1 MRIVVNDI
9 AASTGGALSILRD
22 FHSFVKNTDRENEW
36 IFLLGD
42 RYIEETENI
51 KVITLPSI
59 KKSGFKKIIFDF
71 FTGRKFI
78 NGLKPDCVISLQNII
93 TFGVKAKQF
102 VYIHQA
108 IPFQKE
114 KRFSFFRRS
123 EKTYAIYQHLIG
135 RIIKRSAKVADGVIV
150 QTEWMKTAVS
160 EMAGV
165 DRNKVFCVSPAVNIP
180 VEMKIENTFDCR
192 KFFYPTAKAVYKNNK
207 CIYDACKILNDGGYN
222 DFSVELT
229 IDAECSSKNISYL
242 GRIAREDVFKRY
254 NQATLIFPSYIESFS
269 LPLSEAKAFG
279 AIVLASD
286 CAFSREVLK
295 DYPDAYFFNPF
306 SPEEL
311 AGLMKKVIEGEIEQK
326 GAQYDVEKTSSWQ
339 EILDLLV
346 G

>member
-42 RYIEETENI
+42 RYIEETESI
-51 KVITLPSI
+51 KVITLPAV
-59 KKSGFKKIIFDF
+59 KKSGLKKVIFDF

-78 NGLKPDCVISLQNII
+78 NELRPDCVISLQNII

-108 IPFQKE
+108 IPFQKT
-114 KRFSFFRRS
+114 KHFSFLKKS

-135 RIIKRSAKVADGVIV
+135 RIIKRSAKAADGVIV
-150 QTEWMKTAVS
+150 QTEWMKNAVS

-165 DRNKVFCVSPAVNIP
+165 DRSKVFCVSPVVNIP
-180 VEMKIENTFDCR
+180 AEMKTENAFDCR
-192 KFFYPTAKAVYKNNK
+192 KFFYPTAKAIYKNNK
-207 CIYDACKILNDGGYN
+207 CIYDACEILNDDGYS

-229 IDAECSSKNISYL
+229 IDEGCSSNNISYL
-242 GRIAREDVFKRY
+242 GRITREDVFKKY
-254 NQATLIFPSYIESFS
+254 NQATLISPSYIETFS

-279 AIVLASD
+279 AIILASD
-286 CAFSREVLK
+286 CPFSREVLK
-295 DYPDAYFFNPF
+295 DYPNAYFFNPF

-311 AGLMKKVIEGEIEQK
+311 AGLMKKVIEGEIERK
-326 GAQYDVEKTSSWQ
+326 EAQCDVEKTSSWQ